1 MEDFGESLGDVLK
14 YKSRTIQ
21 YICSGLIFKDIVS
34 IFYVGTAPIVEI
46 VAAVLCYKS
55 TQNLKK
61 ILVLPLLVCQY
72 ISVLCYTLMLITT
85 YPKQEIT
92 YTPTNSTHDII
103 INTHNI
109 NDFILLYWCFYM
121 IILCNV
127 QVFYDE
133 LRERE
138 SIKCL
143 PDTHE

>member
-1 MEDFGESLGDVLK
+1 MEDFGESLGDVLE
-14 YKSRTIQ
+14 YKSRTMR
-21 YICSGLIFKDIVS
+21 YLCSGLIFKDIVS

-61 ILVLPLLVCQY
+61 IFVLPLLVCQY
-72 ISVLCYTLMLITT
+72 IAVLCYTLMLITT

-92 YTPTNSTHDII
+92 YTPTNSTDTII
-103 INTHNI
+103 FNTHNI
-109 NDFILLYWCFYM
+109 NDFVLLYWCFYM

-127 QVFYDE
+127 QVFYDA